1 MQRGANGSDTCGFA
15 GRDGAYAG
23 GGKPRKVG
31 RRNAPASNTWGI
43 DQQHRLPVEQAET
56 YFVDS
61 TSTVTEYGAKL

>member
-1 MQRGANGSDTCGFA
+1 MSDAFLVARGAIE
-15 GRDGAYAG
+15 
-23 GGKPRKVG
+23 PRELG
-31 RRNAPASNTWGI
+31 RRHAPASNTWGI